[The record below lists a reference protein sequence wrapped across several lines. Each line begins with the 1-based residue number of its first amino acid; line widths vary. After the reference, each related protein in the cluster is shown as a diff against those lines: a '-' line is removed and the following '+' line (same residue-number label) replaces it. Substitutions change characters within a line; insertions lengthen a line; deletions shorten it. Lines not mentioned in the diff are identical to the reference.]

1 MKIPHKDFKRGPGA
15 SKRSEDGMATLIL
28 IVLLAVMLVF
38 VAAESS
44 SLLNLRR
51 DLQLLEQKQIQRL
64 DASQTNSIG
73 KAELPLGQ
81 DAQQRAPTQF
91 GDSK

>member
-1 MKIPHKDFKRGPGA
+1 MKIFHNDFKRGPGA

-44 SLLNLRR
+44 SLLHLRSE
-51 DLQLLEQKQIQRL
+51 LQMLERRQIQRL

-73 KAELPLGQ
+73 RAELPPGQ
-81 DAQQRAPTQF
+81 DAQQRVPTQF